1 MQQRRGGVRGIR
13 SPVGEA
19 VKLAVD
25 MVGTHDWGLVVLSV
39 MLAIAAS
46 FTALDL
52 AGRVSHYSGL
62 TRAGWLAT
70 AAFVLGGGIWAM
82 HFVAMLAL
90 HVGMPVSYDLGLTA
104 LSLGIAVMATGA
116 ALSCVSHRGITTAG
130 LVLAG
135 IFMGLAIVGMHYT
148 GMMAMRVPGTIAYD
162 PLFAGAAVVLAV
174 GASTAALWLAFR
186 TSSLRQRLGGALAM
200 GLGIAGMH
208 YVAMAGVT
216 FSGADGGPVNHG
228 AMAGGTMDNVHL
240 VIAVSAASFA
250 IFAAALL
257 AAIYDRRLNLLTER
271 ETALWRESEERFRT
285 LYRRTPLPLHSL
297 GADGRIEQ
305 VSDRW
310 LDLLGYARQ
319 EVIGRPLTDFM
330 TAESARQR
338 NEEHWPR
345 LLGTGELREA
355 EYRLVAKDGRVFDCV
370 LSAVAERDAEGNLV
384 KTLCGL
390 IDVTARRR
398 AEDALRQAQ
407 KLEAVGQ
414 LTGGIAHDFNNL
426 LAVVMG
432 NLELVRKRA
441 PDEQRLL
448 TLIDNTMQAA
458 QRGAALT
465 QRMLAFARRQDLR
478 PEPVAVPDLVLG
490 MAELLRRSIGPSVR
504 IETRFPL
511 GLPLARVDANQL
523 ELALLNL
530 AVNARDAMPDGG
542 SITIAAREE
551 IVPEREGEGEP
562 GALKPGRYFCLAVS
576 DTGAGMDEETLAH
589 AAEPFFTTKGV
600 GKGTGLG
607 LAMVHGLAAQSG
619 GRLVLAS
626 EPGKGTMATIFL
638 PIVEAA
644 ADAGTAREADP
655 FVDEDDPPLPAG
667 AAARVLVVDDD
678 PLVLSATA
686 AMLEDIGFVVSEAAS
701 GREALALLN
710 NGLTV
715 DVVLT
720 DQAMPGMTGVQL
732 AAVIGE
738 QWPALPIVLG
748 TGYAELPPDAR
759 AGMPRLGKP
768 FSRDSLRRAIID
780 ATRPDNVVTL
790 SARTR

>member
-1 MQQRRGGVRGIR
+1 M
-13 SPVGEA
+13 
-19 VKLAVD
+19 KLAVD

-39 MLAIAAS
+39 LLAIAAS

-52 AGRVSHYSGL
+52 AGRVPHYSGR

-90 HVGMPVSYDLGLTA
+90 HVGMPVTYDLGLTA
-104 LSLGIAVMATGA
+104 LSLGIAVAATGA
-116 ALSCVSHRGITTAG
+116 ALSCVSHRGITPAG

-135 IFMGLAIVGMHYT
+135 VFMGLAIVGMHYT
-148 GMMAMRVPGTIAYD
+148 GMMAMRVPGTITYD

-174 GASTAALWLAFR
+174 GASTAALWLAFH
-186 TSSLRQRLGGALAM
+186 TNSLWERLGGALAM

-216 FSGADGGPVNHG
+216 FAGVDGGPIVHG
-228 AMAGGTMDNVHL
+228 AGAAGTMDNVHL

-271 ETALWRESEERFRT
+271 ETAIWRESEERFRT

-310 LDLLGYARQ
+310 LDLLGYGRD

-338 NEEHWPR
+338 NDEHWPR
-345 LLGTGELREA
+345 LVGTGELREA
-355 EYRLVAKDGRVFDCV
+355 EYRLVAKNGRVFDCV
-370 LSAVAERDAEGNLV
+370 LSAVVERDAEGNVV

-390 IDVTARRR
+390 IDVTERRR

-441 PDEQRLL
+441 PDEPRLL

-542 SITIAAREE
+542 CITIAAREE
-551 IVPEREGEGEP
+551 IIPEREGEGQGEP
-562 GALKPGRYFCLAVS
+562 GGLTPGRYFCLAVS

-619 GRLVLAS
+619 GRLLLAS
-626 EPGKGTMATIFL
+626 APGKGTTATILL
-638 PIVEAA
+638 PIVQPAA
-644 ADAGTAREADP
+644 KEDTAREAAP
-655 FVDEDDPPLPAG
+655 VAEEAETPLPAG
-667 AAARVLVVDDD
+667 AARVLVVDDD

-686 AMLEDIGFVVSEAAS
+686 AMLEDIGFVVSEACS

-710 NGLTV
+710 NGVVV

-732 AAVIGE
+732 AAAIGE
-738 QWPALPIVLG
+738 KWPALPIVLG

-780 ATRPDNVVTL
+780 ATRPNNVVAL

>member
-1 MQQRRGGVRGIR
+1 MDV
-13 SPVGEA
+13 VGS
-19 VKLAVD
+19 
-25 MVGTHDWGLVVLSV
+25 HDWGLVALSV

-52 AGRVSHYSGL
+52 AGRVPQYSGR

-90 HVGMPVSYDLGLTA
+90 HVGMPVSYDLGLTV
-104 LSLGIAVMATGA
+104 LSLVIAVAATGA
-116 ALSCVSHRGITTAG
+116 ALGPASRRGITPAG
-130 LVLAG
+130 LAAAG
-135 IFMGLAIVGMHYT
+135 VFMGLAIVGMHYT
-148 GMMAMRVPGTIAYD
+148 GMMAMRVPGTIVYD
-162 PLFAGAAVVLAV
+162 PLYAGAAVVLAV
-174 GASTAALWLAFR
+174 GASTVALWLAFR
-186 TSSLRQRLGGALAM
+186 TSSFRQRLGGALAM

-208 YVAMAGVT
+208 YIAMAGVT
-216 FSGADGGPVNHG
+216 FSGIDAVPMAHGGS
-228 AMAGGTMDNVHL
+228 ASGTMDNVHL

-257 AAIYDRRLNLLTER
+257 AAIYDRRLNLLTDR
-271 ETALWRESEERFRT
+271 ETAIWRESEERFRT

-297 GADGRIEQ
+297 GANGRIEQ

-310 LDLLGYARQ
+310 LDLLGYSRE
-319 EVIGRPLTDFM
+319 EVIGRLLTDFM
-330 TAESARQR
+330 TPESARQR
-338 NEEHWPR
+338 NEEDWPR
-345 LLGTGELREA
+345 LIGTGELREA

-370 LSAVAERDAEGNLV
+370 LSAVAEKDAEGQLT

-441 PDEQRLL
+441 PNDQRLL

-542 SITIAAREE
+542 AIIIAAREE
-551 IVPEREGEGEP
+551 IIPEREGEGEP

-626 EPGKGTMATIFL
+626 EPGRGTTATIYL
-638 PIVEAA
+638 PIVETSA
-644 ADAGTAREADP
+644 ADRAKREAEL
-655 FVDEDDPPLPAG
+655 VAEEAEPPLPAG
-667 AAARVLVVDDD
+667 VARVLVVDDD

-701 GREALALLN
+701 GREALAMLN

-732 AAVIGE
+732 AAAIGE
-738 QWPALPIVLG
+738 HWPTLPVVLG

-768 FSRDSLRRAIID
+768 FSRESLRRAVID
-780 ATRPDNVVTL
+780 ATRPDNVVSL
-790 SARTR
+790 SSRAR

>member
-1 MQQRRGGVRGIR
+1 MIDHV
-13 SPVGEA
+13 A
-19 VKLAVD
+19 
-25 MVGTHDWGLVVLSV
+25 THDPGLVTLSV
-39 MLAIAAS
+39 LIAIAAS

-52 AGRVSHYSGL
+52 ASRIPAASGMIRV
-62 TRAGWLAT
+62 GWLAL
-70 AAFVLGGGIWAM
+70 AAVVLGGGIWAM
-82 HFVAMLAL
+82 HFVGMLAL
-90 HVGMPVSYDLGLTA
+90 DAGLAIHYDLGLTA
-104 LSLGIAVMATGA
+104 LSLGIAIAATGLALVA
-116 ALSCVSHRGITTAG
+116 ASQPRTPLLR
-130 LVLAG
+130 LLLAG
-135 IFMGLAIVGMHYT
+135 VFMGLAIVGMHYT
-148 GMMAMRVPGTIAYD
+148 GMAAMRMTGAIANDFLY
-162 PLFAGAAVVLAV
+162 AGAAVIVAV
-174 GASTAALWLAFR
+174 SASTAALWLAFR
-186 TSSLRQRLGGALAM
+186 HHSFVERVAGAVAL

-208 YVAMAGVT
+208 YVAMAGVA
-216 FSGADGGPVNHG
+216 FLPGEGHVVALRGA
-228 AMAGGTMDNVHL
+228 AFDNAHL
-240 VIAVSAASFA
+240 VIAVSAASFT
-250 IFAAALL
+250 ICAAALL
-257 AAIYDRRLNLLTER
+257 AAIYDRRFALLAQR
-271 ETALWRESEERFRT
+271 ETAIWREGEERYRT

-310 LDLLGYARQ
+310 LDLLGYSRE

-330 TAESARQR
+330 TPESARQR

-355 EYRLVAKDGRVFDCV
+355 EYQLLTKSGRRLDCV
-370 LSAVAERDAEGNLV
+370 LSAVAERDAQGNLI

-390 IDVTARRR
+390 IDITDRRH

-441 PDEQRLL
+441 PDEPRLQM
-448 TLIDNTMQAA
+448 LIDNTLKAA

-465 QRMLAFARRQDLR
+465 QRMLAFARRQDLK
-478 PEPVAVPDLVLG
+478 PEPVDVPELVLG
-490 MAELLRRSIGPSVR
+490 MADLLRRSIGPSVR

-511 GLPLARVDANQL
+511 GLPKARVDANQL

-542 SITIAAREE
+542 TIVISAREE
-551 IVPEREGEGEP
+551 MVAAPDDEAGNG
-562 GALKPGRYFCLAVS
+562 LKAGRYFCLSLA
-576 DTGAGMDEETLAH
+576 DTGSGMDEATLAH

-619 GRLVLAS
+619 GKLALAS
-626 EPGKGTMATIFL
+626 RVGEGTTATIYL

-644 ADAGTAREADP
+644 VADAAPPAEIL
-655 FVDEDDPPLPAG
+655 PPLPPPIEPAPG
-667 AAARVLVVDDD
+667 AVRVLVVDDD

-686 AMLEDIGFVVSEAAS
+686 AMLEDLDFVVTEASS
-701 GREALALLN
+701 GAEALKLLES
-710 NGLTV
+710 GAGI

-732 AAVIGE
+732 AAIVLERWPSLPVI
-738 QWPALPIVLG
+738 LG
-748 TGYAELPPDAR
+748 TGYAELPAEARPD
-759 AGMPRLGKP
+759 MVRLGKP
-768 FSRDSLRRAIID
+768 FSRDMLQRAIAG
-780 ATRPDNVVTL
+780 ATRPKADNVVSFSPR
-790 SARTR
+790 SA

>member
-52 AGRVSHYSGL
+52 AGRVPHSSGRA
-62 TRAGWLAT
+62 RAGWLAI

-104 LSLGIAVMATGA
+104 LSLGIAVVATGA
-116 ALSCVSHRGITTAG
+116 ALSCVSHRGIKPAG

-135 IFMGLAIVGMHYT
+135 VFMGLAIVGMHYT
-148 GMMAMRVPGTIAYD
+148 GMLAMQVPGTISYD

-186 TSSLRQRLGGALAM
+186 TSSLSQRLGGALAM

-208 YVAMAGVT
+208 YVAMAGVS
-216 FSGADGGPVNHG
+216 FAGPEGAPMAHG
-228 AMAGGTMDNVHL
+228 SSTGGTMDNVHL

-257 AAIYDRRLNLLTER
+257 AAIYDRRLSLLTER
-271 ETALWRESEERFRT
+271 ETAISRESEERFRT

-310 LDLLGYARQ
+310 LDLLGYARA

-345 LLGTGELREA
+345 LVDTGELREA
-355 EYRLVAKDGRVFDCV
+355 EYRLVARDGRVFDCV
-370 LSAVAERDAEGNLV
+370 LSAVTERDAQGKLV

-390 IDVTARRR
+390 IDVTERRR

-441 PDEQRLL
+441 PDDQRLL

-626 EPGKGTMATIFL
+626 EPGKGTTATIFL

-644 ADAGTAREADP
+644 AGKAEAREADM
-655 FVDEDDPPLPAG
+655 VAEEDEPPLPAG
-667 AAARVLVVDDD
+667 AARVLVVDDD

-710 NGLTV
+710 DGLVV

-738 QWPALPIVLG
+738 QWPALPVVLG

-768 FSRDSLRRAIID
+768 FSRESLRRAIID
-780 ATRPDNVVTL
+780 ATRPDNVVAI
-790 SARTR
+790 SSRAR

>member
-1 MQQRRGGVRGIR
+1 
-13 SPVGEA
+13 
-19 VKLAVD
+19 
-25 MVGTHDWGLVVLSV
+25 

-52 AGRVSHYSGL
+52 AGRVPQYSGL
-62 TRAGWLAT
+62 TRVGWLTT

-90 HVGMPVSYDLGLTA
+90 HVGMPVFYDLGLTA
-104 LSLGIAVMATGA
+104 LSLAIAVAATGLALDA
-116 ALSCVSHRGITTAG
+116 ASRRGITPFG
-130 LVLAG
+130 LALSSV
-135 IFMGLAIVGMHYT
+135 FMGLAIVGMHYA
-148 GMMAMRVPGTIAYD
+148 GMMAMRVPGTISYD
-162 PLFAGAAVVLAV
+162 PLYAGAAVVLAV
-174 GASTAALWLAFR
+174 GASTVALWLAFHI
-186 TSSLRQRLGGALAM
+186 SSFRQRLGGALAM

-208 YVAMAGVT
+208 YVAMAGVSFGGIDGT
-216 FSGADGGPVNHG
+216 SMAHGGATSGE
-228 AMAGGTMDNVHL
+228 MDNVHI

-271 ETALWRESEERFRT
+271 ETAIWRESEERFRT

-310 LDLLGYARQ
+310 LDLLGYARE
-319 EVIGRPLTDFM
+319 EVIGRLLTDFM
-330 TAESARQR
+330 TPESARQR
-338 NEEHWPR
+338 NEDDWPR
-345 LLGTGELREA
+345 LIGTGELREA

-370 LSAVAERDAEGNLV
+370 LSAVAEKDAEGRLT

-441 PDEQRLL
+441 PDDQRLL

-490 MAELLRRSIGPSVR
+490 MADLLRRSIGPSVR

-542 SITIAAREE
+542 AIIIAAREE
-551 IVPEREGEGEP
+551 IIPERKGHGEP
-562 GALKPGRYFCLAVS
+562 GTLKPGRYFCLAIS

-626 EPGKGTMATIFL
+626 EPGRGTTATIYL
-638 PIVEAA
+638 PIVEASA
-644 ADAGTAREADP
+644 ADRTKREAE
-655 FVDEDDPPLPAG
+655 FAIEEAEPPLPAG
-667 AAARVLVVDDD
+667 ATRVLVVDDD

-701 GREALALLN
+701 GREALAMLN

-768 FSRDSLRRAIID
+768 FSRESLRRAVID
-780 ATRPDNVVTL
+780 AARPDNVVPL
-790 SARTR
+790 SSRAR